1 MTSTRDPDTPLTQTL
16 TTAATSIPVA
26 RPRPAVD
33 RWCRDH
39 DLDDAAAAAL
49 FGCSKQ
55 MVNRMRRP
63 FDDPDRKRPGQAL
76 LTRIVRATHGAVRP
90 EDFSPPVEAIL
101 RGMAA

>member
-1 MTSTRDPDTPLTQTL
+1 MTQVLNATP
-16 TTAATSIPVA
+16 TSAPVA

-39 DLDDAAAAAL
+39 DLDDAAAALL

-76 LTRIVRATHGAVRP
+76 LTRIVRATGGGVRP
-90 EDFSPPVEAIL
+90 EDFSPPVEQIL

>member
-1 MTSTRDPDTPLTQTL
+1 MTDHLSFTG
-16 TTAATSIPVA
+16 TSVPVA
-26 RPRPAVD
+26 RPRPALD

-49 FGCSKQ
+49 FECSKQ

-76 LTRIVRATHGAVRP
+76 LTRIVRATGGAVRP
-90 EDFSPPVEAIL
+90 EDFSPPVEQIL